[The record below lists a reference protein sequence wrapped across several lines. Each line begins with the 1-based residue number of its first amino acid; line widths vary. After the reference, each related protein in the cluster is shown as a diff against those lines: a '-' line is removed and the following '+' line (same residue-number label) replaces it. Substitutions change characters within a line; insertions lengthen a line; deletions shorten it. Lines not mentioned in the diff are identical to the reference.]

1 MSSPASPS
9 ISLTAAERTRLE
21 GSHCPLPRTFLPCL
35 QSCFST
41 FLPSLLRFKFCTDS
55 RMRFKSLT
63 LERGPAHS
71 DTLTQLPPRDTPSP
85 GATNQSREC
94 IWCLRFS
101 LPQHILSST
110 HPLWGLSPSHS
121 FQESPTPSSDI
132 NLPPPKT
139 QSHVPKPPRRPPSLP
154 IKISLSF
161 PVHARGCCPAVRHL
175 ITRGLASVYL
185 SHSLDRVP
193 GRQEC

>member
-21 GSHCPLPRTFLPCL
+21 GSHCPLPRIP
-35 QSCFST
+35 SCPACRAAFP

-55 RMRFKSLT
+55 RMRFKFLT

-71 DTLTQLPPRDTPSP
+71 DALTQLPPRDTPSP

-101 LPQHILSST
+101 SPQHILSST
-110 HPLWGLSPSHS
+110 HLLWGLSPSHS

-139 QSHVPKPPRRPPSLP
+139 QSHVPKPPRRPP
-154 IKISLSF
+154 
-161 PVHARGCCPAVRHL
+161 
-175 ITRGLASVYL
+175 
-185 SHSLDRVP
+185 
-193 GRQEC
+193 